1 MTLKSYIWGMR
12 LLTLISLSALGFV
25 VFYVD
30 PENSGIFG
38 KIIFYFVLFFSLSG
52 LINLFLI
59 FTRRKI
65 MGSETALATIGL
77 SFRQAIL
84 LSLLTIALLI
94 LQSMR
99 ALVWWDGL
107 LLVAGIFLVELY
119 FLSRN

>member
-1 MTLKSYIWGMR
+1 MTLRSYIWGMR

-25 VFYVD
+25 IFYVD
-30 PENSGIFG
+30 PENSGMVG
-38 KIIFYFVLFFSLSG
+38 KIIFYFILFFSLSG
-52 LINLFLI
+52 FINLFLI

-84 LSLLTIALLI
+84 LSLLTIGLLI